1 VVTDK
6 NSDCVIATV
15 NNNRKDGHTVGD
27 DLLSTIAEVAVTL
40 AGFSGVI
47 FALGNRA
54 GGKLTAKE
62 ESGLTHML
70 LTSFGP
76 VLISLFAL
84 LMLKSGLVEDQAWR
98 ISCAVT
104 GVFCFTGSTKAMI
117 DELKGR
123 HSLPKVIAW
132 AAPIGAQIL
141 GTANLG
147 VACGYLVEK
156 ADVVLEA
163 TLIYLL
169 WISISYFISLLKQD
183 QSTT

>member
-1 VVTDK
+1 M
-6 NSDCVIATV
+6 
-15 NNNRKDGHTVGD
+15 GD
-27 DLLSTIAEVAVTL
+27 ELLNTIAEVAVTL

-47 FALGNRA
+47 FALGSRA

-84 LMLKSGLVEDQAWR
+84 LLLKSDLEDVNAWR
-98 ISCAVT
+98 ISC
-104 GVFCFTGSTKAMI
+104 GVAGIFCFTGSIRAMI

-132 AAPIGAQIL
+132 AAPIGAQLL
-141 GTANLG
+141 GAANLA
-147 VACGYLVEK
+147 VALGYQV
-156 ADVVLEA
+156 AMASVILESA
-163 TLIYLL
+163 LIYLL
-169 WISISYFISLLKQD
+169 WISITYFISLLKQEHA
-183 QSTT
+183 TT